1 MARTDTTSFNETFDT
16 DLSDSA
22 IQAWIDSAS
31 LEVDE
36 IAERDPSLSANR
48 LEQIE
53 LRLAQAMATGQDP
66 RIDST
71 SRETASVDYGEQTD
85 YWDMAVGMDPTGY
98 LSGWG
103 LPKAGLSVPDTKGVD
118 E

>member
-1 MARTDTTSFNETFDT
+1 MARTTLSDFKETFDS

-36 IAERDPSLSANR
+36 IADRDSSIKSAR
-48 LEQIE
+48 LEEIE

-66 RIDST
+66 RIDSA
-71 SRETASVDYGEQTD
+71 SRETASVNYGEQTN

-103 LPKAGLSVPDTKGVD
+103 KPKAGFSVPDTKGID
-118 E
+118 D